1 MSFVTRGTRLWAV
14 WLLMALALWPA
25 VAAHAQ
31 SVRVSDIEIRGNQ
44 RINRESILT
53 VVTTKKGDELS
64 PERVERDRLAIEGLG
79 WFRLV
84 VSSLD
89 RQGDEAKVIFTV
101 TEFPVVSELSISG
114 SSIYKDDQV
123 RKNLKTTV
131 GQVFNRVNWEADV
144 TSISKLYSD
153 KGYQVRLQ
161 DNLDQPDFLEKGIVR
176 LQIFELKV
184 GEVKIVWPTREI
196 KVKGAKKS
204 DGKKSDTKKSD
215 SKKSSKASKTP
226 AAKPD
231 EPKVEDTTKPGE
243 GTNTDATPVSPDK
256 PANPVPVTPARTEE
270 THKTR
275 NYVVLR
281 ELSLKPGALY
291 NTQQL
296 QKDYRALSN
305 LGYFETIDPSVEVA
319 ENQTVVVTWKLT
331 EKRTGQVSVGA
342 GYSPRQ
348 QLIGRAELA
357 DTNFQGKGQSLSVSA
372 EIGTFGGDG
381 LPSLEVQFT
390 EPWLTSKKT
399 SMTVNLHDKLI
410 YRFSQSLITNTN
422 KNTDYYERRLGGS
435 LAFGR
440 PFQWP
445 VTLGLRFDNV
455 KTRDLNTKKYNFP
468 QQNGN
473 VGALQLA
480 RTWDKRDY
488 AQNPTSGNY
497 VRLTTEGGIAS
508 LDKSSTTDR
517 NFGTQFFNKYIADL
531 RKFVRLKHIK
541 ATQEPQREQESQ
553 KVPVLAMRFM
563 AGATVGKLPFFEQFF
578 IGGAETLRGYRED
591 RFWGNQMFLASVE
604 YRRPIIN
611 RIVGV
616 LFVDVG
622 DAWGSE
628 SDFRFNSK
636 QLRTDFSQHSGI
648 DPAAAIGVGLRVATP
663 IGPIRLDF
671 GYGREG
677 GRTHFSIGHAF

>member
-1 MSFVTRGTRLWAV
+1 MSFLTRGARLCAV
-14 WLLMALALWPA
+14 WLLLALAAWPLA
-25 VAAHAQ
+25 PARAQ
-31 SVRVSDIEIRGNQ
+31 SIRVSDVEIRGNQ

-64 PERVERDRLAIEGLG
+64 AERVERDRLAIEGLG

-89 RQGDEAKVIFTV
+89 RQGDEARVIFTV
-101 TEFPVVSELSISG
+101 TEYPVVNELQISG
-114 SSIYKDDQV
+114 SSIYKDEQL
-123 RKNLKTTV
+123 RGPLKTKT
-131 GQVFNRVNWEADV
+131 GQVFNRVNWDADL
-144 TSISKLYSD
+144 TAIQKLYSD

-161 DNLDQPDFLEKGIVR
+161 DNLDQPDFQEKGIIR
-176 LQIFELKV
+176 LTIFELKV
-184 GEVKIVWPTREI
+184 GDVRLVWPTREV
-196 KVKGAKKS
+196 KVKGAKKE
-204 DGKKSDTKKSD
+204 KSD
-215 SKKSSKASKTP
+215 SKRSDKTRSKEKSGAKKPDQGASTAPAKPADTGVEPPVAPDTALPEKP
-226 AAKPD
+226 AAPAA
-231 EPKVEDTTKPGE
+231 PG
-243 GTNTDATPVSPDK
+243 
-256 PANPVPVTPARTEE
+256 RTVE

-281 ELSLKPGALY
+281 ELSLRPGALY

-305 LGYFETIDPSVEVA
+305 LGYFETIDPTVEVA
-319 ENQTVVVTWKLT
+319 ENQTVTITWKLT

-357 DTNFQGKGQSLSVSA
+357 DTNFQGKGQSLSVSG

-381 LPSLEVQFT
+381 LPSVEVQFT
-390 EPWLTSKKT
+390 EPWLTAKKT
-399 SMTVNLHDKLI
+399 SLTVNLHDKLI
-410 YRFSQSLITNTN
+410 YRFSEDLISNTN
-422 KNTDYYERRLGGS
+422 KNTQYYERRLGGS

-445 VTLGLRFDNV
+445 ITLGLRFDAV
-455 KTRDLNTKKYNFP
+455 KTRDFNKKFNFP

-480 RTWDKRDY
+480 RTFNTRDY
-488 AQNPTSGNY
+488 ANNPTTGNY
-497 VRLTTEGGIAS
+497 VRLTTEAGIAS
-508 LDKSSTTDR
+508 LDKSNTTDQ

-531 RKFVRLKHIK
+531 RKYIRLKHLK

-553 KVPVLAMRFM
+553 KVPVLALRFL
-563 AGATVGKLPFFEQFF
+563 AGATVGKVPFFEQFF
-578 IGGAETLRGYRED
+578 LGGAETLRGYRED
-591 RFWGNQMFLASVE
+591 RFWGNQEFLASVE

-628 SDFRFNSK
+628 SSFRFSTK
-636 QLRTDFSQHSGI
+636 SLRTDFAQHTGLN
-648 DPAAAIGVGLRVATP
+648 PAAAIGVGLRVATP

-677 GRTHFSIGHAF
+677 GRTHFSIGHTF